1 MQAVSAHNHSPLPD
15 SYHCR
20 KKIVPLLTVLV
31 GGHSERS
38 LSYLPMVY
46 ILKVAV
52 LMAQPCPGPGV
63 KEAMQQWPQ
72 AGMFMES
79 ESQMRRP
86 TQQLQQRVEFNGHS
100 KGYRTLFSAQSK
112 LPWVRDTARCP
123 QTPGSTKGGPAPKL
137 QLCTREPTLLDPG
150 QD

>member
-1 MQAVSAHNHSPLPD
+1 
-15 SYHCR
+15 
-20 KKIVPLLTVLV
+20 
-31 GGHSERS
+31 
-38 LSYLPMVY
+38 MVY

-63 KEAMQQWPQ
+63 KEAKQQWPQ

-100 KGYRTLFSAQSK
+100 KGYRTLFSAQS
-112 LPWVRDTARCP
+112 
-123 QTPGSTKGGPAPKL
+123 
-137 QLCTREPTLLDPG
+137 
-150 QD
+150 